1 MVRGAGGALTVFGA
15 HAVLEALEGGRNVRV
30 VYLKRGKFDA
40 KTDQVT
46 ALCKER
52 GIPVHWTGAD
62 FFRNENRRHWVAA
75 QITVTAVLSEDA
87 LLERAAGG
95 PLLLLHKINDPRNL
109 GAILRTACGLGF
121 SCVGV
126 TVHESAPLSETVY
139 ETSAGAV
146 AHLSIGNVS
155 NAAGFMQK
163 AKEAGYWI
171 YGATMEGTPVGEVKF
186 DPKTLLV
193 MGTEGKGLSD
203 YLKKECDFLV
213 GIPMKGKIDSL
224 NVSTAA
230 AILMYEVGKAV
241 PDTEL

>member
-15 HAVLEALEGGRNVRV
+15 HAVLEALQGGQSVRV

-40 KTDQVT
+40 KTDAVT
-46 ALCKER
+46 ALCKAR
-52 GIPVHWTGAD
+52 GIPVHWTGSD
-62 FFRNENRRHWVAA
+62 FFRNENRRHWIAA
-75 QITVTAVLSEDA
+75 QIPAAAVMGEDD

-121 SCVGV
+121 ACVGV

-146 AHLSIGNVS
+146 AHLSIGNIS
-155 NAAGFMQK
+155 NAAAFMQK
-163 AKEAGYWI
+163 AREAGYWI
-171 YGATMEGTPVGEVKF
+171 YGATMEGRPVGEVKF
-186 DPKTLLV
+186 DARTLLV

-230 AILMYEVGKAV
+230 AILMYEVARSISK
-241 PDTEL
+241 

>member
-15 HAVLEALEGGRNVRV
+15 HAVLEALEGGRSVRV
-30 VYLKRGKFDA
+30 VYLKRGHFDA
-40 KTDQVT
+40 KTDRVT
-46 ALCKER
+46 ELCRAR
-52 GIPVHWTGAD
+52 GVPVHWTGAD
-62 FFRNENRRHWVAA
+62 FFRNENRRHWIAA
-75 QITVTAVLSEDA
+75 QIATAAVMGEDD
-87 LLERAAGG
+87 LLIRAAGR

-121 SCVGV
+121 ACVGV

-146 AHLSIGNVS
+146 AHLSIGSIS
-155 NAAGFMQK
+155 NAAAFIKK
-163 AKEAGYWI
+163 AKAAGYWV
-171 YGATMEGTPVGEVKF
+171 YGATMEGDPVGEVKF

-203 YLKKECDFLV
+203 YLKQECDFLV

-230 AILMYEVGKAV
+230 GILMYEVGKQV
-241 PDTEL
+241 NEQSH